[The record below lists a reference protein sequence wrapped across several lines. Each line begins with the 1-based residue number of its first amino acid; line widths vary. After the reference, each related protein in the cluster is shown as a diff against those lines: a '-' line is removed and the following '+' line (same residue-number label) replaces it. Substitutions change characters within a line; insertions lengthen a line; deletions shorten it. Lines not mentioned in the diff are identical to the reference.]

1 MSGDR
6 QNSSEEN
13 QIIQNSVMLCQKLR
27 SKGIKSM
34 GGGLR
39 IDGDTN
45 FSRRK
50 TLRGHQNLKEEG
62 AIQGG

>member
-1 MSGDR
+1 
-6 QNSSEEN
+6 
-13 QIIQNSVMLCQKLR
+13 
-27 SKGIKSM
+27 M

-50 TLRGHQNLKEEG
+50 TLRGQQNLKEEG